1 MIWIGRLGCFLS
13 LDLTV
18 IKWGL
23 YLGILVGR
31 LWCKLGLQRGLV
43 GLALLKIRPSLK
55 TNHD

>member
-23 YLGILVGR
+23 NLGIACGVN
-31 LWCKLGLQRGLV
+31 WACSMAQWV
-43 GLALLKIRPSLK
+43 
-55 TNHD
+55 